1 VTRRLL
7 AACLLVLLAAPARAG
22 QGTTVWESGDLALE
36 LWGGVRQILRYGDQ
50 TDSERFAAEVFE
62 SLPSTT
68 CFQADLFAN
77 CPGFD
82 VVGERDAWQGLTR
95 FRMGA
100 EFRVSESLSATVVY
114 DHELN
119 YGILDTFE
127 AGLRDDL
134 GGRDTFIGAEGT
146 ITSSEHLEWN
156 HRLYRGYLRFESEH
170 VELIAGR
177 QRVAWGVG
185 RLWNPI
191 DRFSA
196 IGPLAI
202 EGDQVLG
209 IDGIDAKWLYDGF
222 SYLEIVYAPGTSRDR
237 ARYAARLHGVVL
249 DADLSLMGGVFQ
261 RAPTVGFDFARNI
274 YGAAFRFEVVYTRP
288 EHEVWKI
295 DDAAPAP
302 LDDFWQAVFSID
314 GTVPVGTGITLLLEH
329 LYNGNALGF
338 GSGKAGTLLPLFE
351 AAPASTSPVPL
362 PPGALGVAPGS
373 IDLFGTSRVVS
384 GSRNQTGFQASYD
397 LLPELNVSALA
408 IYDWDGQSAAFF
420 PTLRYSPLD
429 FAELTLGAQFFVG
442 PKRSEYGSA
451 QHQVYLLMEV
461 FF

>member
-1 VTRRLL
+1 MRRGLL
-7 AACLLVLLAAPARAG
+7 AACVALLLANPALAG
-22 QGTTVWESGDLALE
+22 QGTTVWESGELALE
-36 LWGGVRQILRYGDQ
+36 VWGGARQILRYGHQ

-68 CFQADLFAN
+68 CFRADEFAN

-82 VVGERDAWQGLTR
+82 AVGERDAWQGLTR
-95 FRMGA
+95 FRVGA
-100 EFRVSESLSATVVY
+100 EFHATSALSATVVY
-114 DHELN
+114 DHELD

-127 AGLRDDL
+127 AGLAGDL

-146 ITSSEHLEWN
+146 ITSSEHLEWS

-170 VELIAGR
+170 VELMVGR

-209 IDGIDAKWLYDGF
+209 IDAIDAKWLYDGF
-222 SYLEIVYAPGTSRDR
+222 SYLELVYSPGTSRDR

-249 DADLSLMGGVFQ
+249 DSDLSLMGGVFQ
-261 RAPTVGFDFARNI
+261 RAPTIGFDFARNLQ
-274 YGAAFRFEVVYTRP
+274 GAAFRFEVIYTRP
-288 EHEVWKI
+288 KHEVWKI
-295 DDAAPAP
+295 GDAAPAP
-302 LDDFWQAVFSID
+302 VDDYWQAVFSID
-314 GTVPVGTGITLLLEH
+314 GTLSVGSGVTLLLEH

-338 GSGKAGTLLPLFE
+338 GSGKAGPLLPLFE
-351 AAPASTSPVPL
+351 AAPPVPL
-362 PPGALGVAPGS
+362 SQGAPSVQPGS

-384 GSRNQTGFQASYD
+384 GGRNQTGFQASYD
-397 LLPELNVSALA
+397 LLPELMISALA
-408 IYDWDGQSAAFF
+408 IYDWDGKSAAFF

-442 PKRSEYGSA
+442 PKLSEYGSA
-451 QHQVYLLMEV
+451 EHQVYLLVEL